1 MNLEARKIVFV
12 QEFLQIENEEIILA
26 LEKFLTKRKAELVDE
41 NLKTNVNQ
49 TVE

>member
-26 LEKFLTKRKAELVDE
+26 LEKFLTKRKAELVD
-41 NLKTNVNQ
+41 
-49 TVE
+49 